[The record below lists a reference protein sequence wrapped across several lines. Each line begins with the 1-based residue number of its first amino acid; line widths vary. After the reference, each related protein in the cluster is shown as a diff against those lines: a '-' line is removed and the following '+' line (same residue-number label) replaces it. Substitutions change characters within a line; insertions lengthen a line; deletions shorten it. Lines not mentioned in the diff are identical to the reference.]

1 MPRIIP
7 SDETSAHGLEDCLEM
22 LDSVPFEPE
31 DEDSLGNGAV
41 ALKRLANN
49 SHFLGDLLIEQLKVG
64 HRGGGIESAYGPQSI
79 VLSRMRGRSFLRA
92 NIWPSEQE
100 SCFRASGS
108 DAFVYGVPHD
118 HNFSFLTAGYFGPGY
133 GSDYYEYDYE
143 SVAGYRGE
151 VCDLRFVERTHL
163 EEGKLM
169 LYRANLDIHSQLPP
183 ENMSVSLN
191 IMHID
196 PAKAW
201 SDQYGF
207 DLDSN
212 AVTGVLNPTSTECS
226 CAVRWAWA
234 ATRRWTLPNGRGANI
249 PATGSGWRVSRRAA
263 GWCGGPHATP
273 CGAKPSYREA
283 SCLQRKQR
291 RSAARSNAPTRA
303 RRPSS
308 RGKGR

>member
-1 MPRIIP
+1 MSRIIP
-7 SDETSAHGLEDCLEM
+7 SDETAAHGLDDCLAM
-22 LDSVPFEPE
+22 LDTTAFDPE
-31 DEDSLGNGAV
+31 DEDSIANGAI

-49 SHFLGDLLIEQLKVG
+49 RDFLGDLLIEQLKVG
-64 HRGGGIESAYGPQSI
+64 HKDGGIESAYGPQSI

-92 NIWPSEQE
+92 NIWPSAQE
-100 SCFRASGS
+100 SCFRASGAE
-108 DAFVYGVPHD
+108 AFVYGVPHD

-133 GSDYYEYDYE
+133 GSDYYEYHYE

-183 ENMSVSLN
+183 ESMSVSLN

-196 PAKAW
+196 PAQAW

-212 AVTGVLNPTSTECS
+212 AVTGVLNPTSTECFLR
-226 CAVRWAWA
+226 CAVGMGGEDALDFAEWA
-234 ATRRWTLPNGRGANI
+234 GREHPSDRLRLASFE
-249 PATGSGWRVSRRAA
+249 ARSGLVQGEARDALW
-263 GWCGGPHATP
+263 
-273 CGAKPSYREA
+273 REA
-283 SCLQRKQR
+283 ELSGSVMLAQE
-291 RSAARSNAPTRA
+291 AARKRREVERSYQRA
-303 RRPSS
+303 
-308 RGKGR
+308 

>member
-7 SDETSAHGLEDCLEM
+7 SDETAAHGLEDCLEM
-22 LDSVPFEPE
+22 LDAVPFEPE
-31 DEDSLGNGAV
+31 DESSLANGAV

-49 SHFLGDLLIEQLKVG
+49 RDFLSDLLIEQLKVG
-64 HRGGGIESAYGPQSI
+64 HKDGGIESAYGPQSI

-100 SCFRASGS
+100 SCFRASGA

-133 GSDYYEYDYE
+133 SSDYYEYDYE

-151 VCDLRFVERTHL
+151 VCDLRFVERTQL

-183 ENMSVSLN
+183 ESMSVSLN

-196 PAKAW
+196 PAQAW

-212 AVTGVLNPTSTECS
+212 AVTGVLNPTSTECFLR
-226 CAVRWAWA
+226 CAVGMGGEEALDFAKWA
-234 ATRRWTLPNGRGANI
+234 GREHPSDRLRLASFEARSGLLS
-249 PATGSGWRVSRRAA
+249 GSERDQLW
-263 GWCGGPHATP
+263 
-273 CGAKPSYREA
+273 REA
-283 SCLQRKQR
+283 ELSGSVMLAKEAAEKR
-291 RSAARSNAPTRA
+291 RRIERAYQSA
-303 RRPSS
+303 
-308 RGKGR
+308 

>member
-7 SDETSAHGLEDCLEM
+7 SDETAVHGLEECLEM
-22 LDSVPFEPE
+22 LDAVPFEPD
-31 DEDSLGNGAV
+31 DEDSLTNGAM

-49 SHFLGDLLIEQLKVG
+49 RDFLGDLLIEQLKVG
-64 HRGGGIESAYGPQSI
+64 HKDGGIESAYGPQSI

-183 ENMSVSLN
+183 ESMSVSLN

-196 PAKAW
+196 PAQAW

-212 AVTGVLNPTSTECS
+212 AMTGVLNPTSTECFLR
-226 CAVRWAWA
+226 CAVGMGGDEALDFAEWAGREHPSDRLRLASFEARSGLVQGA
-234 ATRRWTLPNGRGANI
+234 ARDALWREAELSGSVMLAREAAEKRRWIER
-249 PATGSGWRVSRRAA
+249 
-263 GWCGGPHATP
+263 
-273 CGAKPSYREA
+273 SY
-283 SCLQRKQR
+283 Q
-291 RSAARSNAPTRA
+291 SA
-303 RRPSS
+303 
-308 RGKGR
+308 

>member
-7 SDETSAHGLEDCLEM
+7 SDETQAHGLEDCLAM
-22 LDSVPFEPE
+22 LDAVAFEPE
-31 DEDSLGNGAV
+31 DEASLANGAV

-49 SHFLGDLLIEQLKVG
+49 RSFLGDLLIEQLKRG
-64 HRGGGIESAYGPQSI
+64 HRNSGIESAYGPQSI
-79 VLSRMRGRSFLRA
+79 VLSRMRGRCFLRA
-92 NIWPSEQE
+92 NIWPSEEE

-143 SVAGYRGE
+143 DVAGYRGE
-151 VCDLRFVERTHL
+151 VCDLRFVERTNL

-169 LYRANLDIHSQLPP
+169 LYRANRDVHSQLPP
-183 ENMSVSLN
+183 ETMSVSLN

-196 PAKAW
+196 PAQAW

-212 AVTGVLNPTSTECS
+212 AVTGVLNPTSTECFMR
-226 CAVRWAWA
+226 CAVGLGGEEAADFAEWLGREHPSDRLRLASFEARSGLVTGAERDDLWRQAELSGSIMVSREA
-234 ATRRWTLPNGRGANI
+234 ATRRRQLEQA
-249 PATGSGWRVSRRAA
+249 
-263 GWCGGPHATP
+263 
-273 CGAKPSYREA
+273 Y
-283 SCLQRKQR
+283 Q
-291 RSAARSNAPTRA
+291 SA
-303 RRPSS
+303 
-308 RGKGR
+308 